1 MTRISHTICIAVLGV
16 GSAIGAGCSTPSG
29 LDPETRRYERMDYQ
43 ARFVDFR
50 SACLAQGG
58 LVYIDA
64 RKRPLRPGMPEPGD
78 RYYCHSGRR

>member
-1 MTRISHTICIAVLGV
+1 MTRISHTVFIAALGV
-16 GSAIGAGCSTPSG
+16 CCGIGAGCSTTSA
-29 LDPETRRYERMDYQ
+29 LDQESRRYERADYQ

-50 SACLAQGG
+50 SACLKQGG

-78 RYYCHSGRR
+78 RYYCQDGRQ

>member
-1 MTRISHTICIAVLGV
+1 MTRISRTLYVAVLSTC
-16 GSAIGAGCSTPSG
+16 SAIGAGCSTTSG

-78 RYYCHSGRR
+78 RYYCRSGRR

>member
-1 MTRISHTICIAVLGV
+1 MKSISHTMCIAALVISSGT
-16 GSAIGAGCSTPSG
+16 GAGCSTTSG

-50 SACLAQGG
+50 SACLEQGG
-58 LVYIDA
+58 LVFIDA

-78 RYYCHSGRR
+78 RYYCRQRR